1 MMSKIATADRTATNV
16 TIWLDPVCPFSWNTA
31 RWLAI
36 VVDKTGIAIDW
47 QLMSLAILN
56 EGRDLPAPQQAR
68 MRDSRRVGRLM
79 TAIRHELGACG
90 MADAYFAFAER
101 YFEHSVALDDQLAQY
116 VLKSV
121 DARETTAAALADAGV
136 DPAVLQSHQAS
147 QEALG
152 EAGGSP
158 MLSIEGRAFF
168 GPVLTTLPPSDSAL
182 RLFDAVATLATTPE
196 FSQLQRPR
204 VHT

>member
-1 MMSKIATADRTATNV
+1 MSKIATADRTATNV

-36 VVDKTGIAIDW
+36 VVDKTGITIDW

-121 DARETTAAALADAGV
+121 DARETTAAALADAG
-136 DPAVLQSHQAS
+136 
-147 QEALG
+147 
-152 EAGGSP
+152 GSP

-182 RLFDAVATLATTPE
+182 RLFDAVVTLATTPE

>member
-1 MMSKIATADRTATNV
+1 MMSKIATADRTATSV

-36 VVDKTGIAIDW
+36 VADKAGIAVDW

-68 MRDSRRVGRLM
+68 MRDSRHVGRLM
-79 TAIRHELGACG
+79 TAIRHELGAPG
-90 MADAYFAFAER
+90 MVGAYFAFAER
-101 YFEHSVALDDQLAQY
+101 YFEHSVPLDDHLAQY
-116 VLKSV
+116 VLESV
-121 DARETTAAALADAGV
+121 NARETSAASLADTGV

-152 EAGGSP
+152 ETGGSP
-158 MLSIEGRAFF
+158 MLSIDSRAFF
-168 GPVLTTLPPSDSAL
+168 GPVLTTLPSSDTAV
-182 RLFDAVATLATTPE
+182 RLFDAVVTLATTPE

-204 VHT
+204 AHT